1 MKPITREDSHRAR
14 RLRIPSQ
21 VLADIVAHA
30 VAEAPRECC
39 GLLVGAGDSVDESV
53 RTPNIEPGLT
63 RFLVDPAAQVALMKR
78 LRGTRR
84 EILGAYHSHP
94 QSEPVP
100 SPSDIAE
107 NFSNDFLCVIVSLLE
122 PQRPITRAFR
132 IRSGQVEE
140 LEIVRMVASPL
151 EP

>member
-1 MKPITREDSHRAR
+1 M
-14 RLRIPSQ
+14 
-21 VLADIVAHA
+21 
-30 VAEAPRECC
+30 
-39 GLLVGAGDSVDESV
+39 
-53 RTPNIEPGLT
+53 T

-107 NFSNDFLCVIVSLLE
+107 SFSNDFLCVIVSLLE
-122 PQRPITRAFR
+122 PERPITRAYR

-140 LEIVRMVASPL
+140 LEIVRVWAASG
-151 EP
+151 